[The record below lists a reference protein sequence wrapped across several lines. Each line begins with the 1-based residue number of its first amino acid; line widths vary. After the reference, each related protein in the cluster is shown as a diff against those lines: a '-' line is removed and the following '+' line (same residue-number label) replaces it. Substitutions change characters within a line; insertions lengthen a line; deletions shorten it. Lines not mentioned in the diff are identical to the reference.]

1 MYDREKE
8 KDELINLLIEALQN
22 ELDDMFLESLD
33 NPVWDNP
40 NTEYETPESST
51 DQLDF
56 EIR

>member
-8 KDELINLLIEALQN
+8 KEELVNLLIEALQN

-33 NPVWDNP
+33 SPVWDLEEDLFD
-40 NTEYETPESST
+40 TST

-56 EIR
+56 DIL